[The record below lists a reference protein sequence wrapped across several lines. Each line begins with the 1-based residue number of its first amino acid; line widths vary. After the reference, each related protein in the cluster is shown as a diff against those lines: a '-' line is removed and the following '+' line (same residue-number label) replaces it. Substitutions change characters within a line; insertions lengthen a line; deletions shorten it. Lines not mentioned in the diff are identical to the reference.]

1 MATSGRHMARFSAR
15 NCAIGPVRT
24 VPIHPSSQRWHQQGT
39 HIAFVGLSN
48 GSVGACAFDRQ
59 SCGFDCAGKGLLPA
73 DLRYVAKDLAA
84 YLKQHGLGYTRGR
97 PYHPMTQGKIERYP
111 RSMKNVVRL
120 ENHDSPWE
128 LERAL
133 ARFVEYYNHER
144 LHEAIGNVTPDD
156 MYHGRQRAILSR
168 REKIKRLTLERRKK
182 ENLRNAA

>member
-1 MATSGRHMARFSAR
+1 MVAKLYKHVQVFRLGECGRHHGDDRVRVEHKPRLLSD
-15 NCAIGPVRT
+15 NGP
-24 VPIHPSSQRWHQQGT
+24 
-39 HIAFVGLSN
+39 
-48 GSVGACAFDRQ
+48 C
-59 SCGFDCAGKGLLPA
+59 
-73 DLRYVAKDLAA
+73 YVAKDLAV
-84 YLKQHGLGYTRGR
+84 YLKQHGLGHTRGR
-97 PYHPMTQGKIERYP
+97 PYHPMTQGKIERYH

-120 ENHDSPWE
+120 ENHYSPWE

-156 MYHGRQRAILSR
+156 MYHGRQRAILNR